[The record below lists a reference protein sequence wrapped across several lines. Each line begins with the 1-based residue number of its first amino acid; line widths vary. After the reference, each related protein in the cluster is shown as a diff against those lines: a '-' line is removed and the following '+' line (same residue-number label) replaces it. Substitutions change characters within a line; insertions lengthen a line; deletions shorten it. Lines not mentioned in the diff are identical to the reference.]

1 MQQQKWPESR
11 HWLSVQHEHG
21 AEMQGTV
28 HAWLNSCCTERA
40 HQRLSKT
47 SRFDR
52 ARWKSQQ
59 YTTRLPCSV
68 SNSIDR
74 FTENDLIFQVISTQ
88 STDLPIWVPLGWHA
102 TWSQSY
108 SKKRVFWIFMY
119 ARILSVAV
127 FLLSYCSLGYQ
138 NTSWHTCAFSIQRVF
153 RASAWTVCT
162 RSTSRI
168 CLQVADQKTPWGV
181 FCASPAAPPWIDWKP
196 RLNMYP
202 DTR

>member
-74 FTENDLIFQVISTQ
+74 FTENDLIFQVISSKGIHALDELDGNTASHGYRGVPIISPRCIKSRFLPYTEEIVRTAQ
-88 STDLPIWVPLGWHA
+88 AWRTERTRWFFTRKRRNFLESWGRCFPNSSENLAFYVYKTSEFSQISTPGLYVLFPL
-102 TWSQSY
+102 Y
-108 SKKRVFWIFMY
+108 P
-119 ARILSVAV
+119 
-127 FLLSYCSLGYQ
+127 
-138 NTSWHTCAFSIQRVF
+138 
-153 RASAWTVCT
+153 
-162 RSTSRI
+162 
-168 CLQVADQKTPWGV
+168 QK
-181 FCASPAAPPWIDWKP
+181 IDS
-196 RLNMYP
+196 
-202 DTR
+202 

>member
-74 FTENDLIFQVISTQ
+74 FTENDLIFQVISSKGILVDRMDSTRDKWLWLGIFGISVEDYDCRLLRPTYRTHDGSPPSADMFGITSQKIWSKMTSSYTIVNVLNTATETAEKALFSPVPRIYLGDSTQ
-88 STDLPIWVPLGWHA
+88 T
-102 TWSQSY
+102 
-108 SKKRVFWIFMY
+108 
-119 ARILSVAV
+119 
-127 FLLSYCSLGYQ
+127 
-138 NTSWHTCAFSIQRVF
+138 
-153 RASAWTVCT
+153 
-162 RSTSRI
+162 
-168 CLQVADQKTPWGV
+168 
-181 FCASPAAPPWIDWKP
+181 
-196 RLNMYP
+196 
-202 DTR
+202 

>member
-1 MQQQKWPESR
+1 MFFLYSVFDKSDFLKYHEDWPGHSWTLSIPLLEQKWPDISGHFFYSTSTIGSYKMHAESWELDLNSEFR
-11 HWLSVQHEHG
+11 VLTSWISLTLSSTIQNACNNKNDLKVGIVQHEHG

-74 FTENDLIFQVISTQ
+74 FTENDLIFQVISSHRIRNRWNRVVKRGCANVEFPRSRTG
-88 STDLPIWVPLGWHA
+88 LPVGK
-102 TWSQSY
+102 SS
-108 SKKRVFWIFMY
+108 M
-119 ARILSVAV
+119 
-127 FLLSYCSLGYQ
+127 
-138 NTSWHTCAFSIQRVF
+138 
-153 RASAWTVCT
+153 
-162 RSTSRI
+162 
-168 CLQVADQKTPWGV
+168 
-181 FCASPAAPPWIDWKP
+181 
-196 RLNMYP
+196 
-202 DTR
+202 